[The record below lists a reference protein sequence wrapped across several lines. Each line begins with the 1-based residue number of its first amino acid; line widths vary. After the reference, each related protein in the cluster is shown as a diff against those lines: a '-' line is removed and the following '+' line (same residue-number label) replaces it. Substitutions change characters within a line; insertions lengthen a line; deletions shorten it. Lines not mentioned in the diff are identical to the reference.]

1 MDYYR
6 MAYELN
12 PDYNSEKK
20 GSRRGWYVTKMLT
33 SSNYDNAAYNIKS
46 RLTILP
52 VISSDYSK
60 IRNEY
65 KVSFNKKED
74 VILDVSFT
82 IGDDTII
89 LKFDGTKSSV
99 DEKIL
104 DKIGV
109 NELYTDFFNKVFGQ
123 NYNTSFYKEIK
134 EYIDGNITKEESIE
148 KIKQETRRYA
158 KRQLTWF
165 RKIKPIWLDGKSTL
179 QNNINIILEG
189 QSEEKEK

>member
-1 MDYYR
+1 M
-6 MAYELN
+6 
-12 PDYNSEKK
+12 
-20 GSRRGWYVTKMLT
+20 VT

-82 IGDDTII
+82 IGEDTII
-89 LKFDGTKSSV
+89 LKFDGTKSSI
-99 DEKIL
+99 DEKVL
-104 DKIGV
+104 DKIAV

-123 NYNTSFYKEIK
+123 NYNNYLYQKYFYK
-134 EYIDGNITKEESIE
+134 
-148 KIKQETRRYA
+148 
-158 KRQLTWF
+158 
-165 RKIKPIWLDGKSTL
+165 
-179 QNNINIILEG
+179 
-189 QSEEKEK
+189 